1 MPRAAHTEPAPLSAG
16 GSITPIDRHW
26 TEETRWQPLG
36 AVVQRLKRRVDRA
49 IAAGAEFEGGLV
61 HQDLVEAEW
70 RLRQAE
76 RNRCKSSIS
85 TGGATHG

>member
-1 MPRAAHTEPAPLSAG
+1 MPRAAYNTPASVG
-16 GSITPIDRHW
+16 GSITPINRHW
-26 TEETRWQPLG
+26 TEDTRWQPLG

-76 RNRCKSSIS
+76 RNRRKTPIS
-85 TGGATHG
+85 AGGAAHG